1 MSHDTPLFKLTVGE
15 FIDLVNKQ
23 VEMRIDTKH
32 EMKNK
37 PEEKR
42 YVYGLAGIASIFGC
56 SKTQAHRIKASG
68 KIDAAIKQTGRLII
82 VDAEKALNLAA
93 DKKKKRH

>member
-23 VEMRIDTKH
+23 VEVMTETNEI
-32 EMKNK
+32 KNK